1 MVILVAKNTT
11 GSQWAQFF
19 LKALTEIEGLAAIA
33 TPRTVM
39 SGLLLSAIPLCF
51 LVAGPGFEPG
61 TFGL

>member
-33 TPRTVM
+33 
-39 SGLLLSAIPLCF
+39 SATISANSTNWKNSPTRKPQQT
-51 LVAGPGFEPG
+51 A
-61 TFGL
+61 